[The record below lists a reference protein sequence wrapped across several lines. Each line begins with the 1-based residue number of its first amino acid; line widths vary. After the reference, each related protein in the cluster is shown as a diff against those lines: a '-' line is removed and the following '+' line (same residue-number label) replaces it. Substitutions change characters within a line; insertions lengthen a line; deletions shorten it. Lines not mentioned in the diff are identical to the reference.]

1 MSPTVKH
8 DAVGASTRPTCSIP
22 FGNHQYALRRLV
34 SRLVGIR
41 CITPAYLQR
50 IDPAGSSSA
59 PGKVQRG
66 ATDPTEE
73 QLAVTVAPASI
84 DSTRCA
90 PSRPVWRSNWF
101 ASGSQACQENGV
113 PTQVTTDYRNLCRI
127 LDKTAE
133 KPAIGSALALPR
145 NRCRLYGLG
154 ALGSP
159 ALLDGQC
166 GLSKTLARRF
176 VSHCRSFIRSGNHL
190 PRPYV
195 RKNK

>member
-1 MSPTVKH
+1 MTPWGHPHGEQAAFRSVTISTPCPAWSAGMWAYV
-8 DAVGASTRPTCSIP
+8 AS
-22 FGNHQYALRRLV
+22 
-34 SRLVGIR
+34 
-41 CITPAYLQR
+41 PAYLQH

-66 ATDPTEE
+66 AARRPRNNSPLLSP
-73 QLAVTVAPASI
+73 QPASI
-84 DSTRCA
+84 RLDLH
-90 PSRPVWRSNWF
+90 PPRPVWRSNWI
-101 ASGSQACQENGV
+101 ASGSQACHENGV
-113 PTQVTTDYRNLCRI
+113 PTPVTTDYRNLCRI

-145 NRCRLYGLG
+145 NRCRLYDLG

-159 ALLDGQC
+159 AFLVGQC

>member
-1 MSPTVKH
+1 
-8 DAVGASTRPTCSIP
+8 VGPSTRRTGSIP
-22 FGNHQYALRRLV
+22 FGNHQYALPRLV

-41 CITPAYLQR
+41 CIPRTPAAHRSGRVQQR
-50 IDPAGSSSA
+50 TRQSA
-59 PGKVQRG
+59 ARC
-66 ATDPTEE
+66 AEATEE
-73 QLAVTVAPASI
+73 QLAVAIAATRIHSNRFAP
-84 DSTRCA
+84 
-90 PSRPVWRSNWF
+90 PRPVWRSNWI
-101 ASGSQACQENGV
+101 ASGSQACHENGV
-113 PTQVTTDYRNLCRI
+113 PTPVTTDYRNLCRI
-127 LDKTAE
+127 HDKTAE

-145 NRCRLYGLG
+145 NRCRLYGPG

-159 ALLDGQC
+159 AFLDEQC